1 MIEANH
7 LSSKRVAVLF
17 KKQGEDKTHFA
28 KRRVAQTL
36 LWLVHKGSGGV
47 TALEVSSW
55 ALRLGA
61 YIFTLRHGYGLSIV
75 TLREPHDGGSH
86 GRYVLNDVVE
96 ILQIIPTPPK
106 G

>member
-1 MIEANH
+1 MIDVNH
-7 LSSKRVAVLF
+7 LSSKKVAVIF
-17 KKQGEDKTHFA
+17 KKQGEETTRFA

-36 LWLVHKGSGGV
+36 LWLVHKGAGGV

-61 YIFTLRHGYGLSIV
+61 YIFTLRHSYGLNIA
-75 TLREPHDGGSH
+75 TIREPHDGGSH
-86 GRYVLNDVVE
+86 GRYVLQDSVE
-96 ILQIIPTPPK
+96 ILQIIAPSSL